1 MRVGAAI
8 SQTFSKKSMSSDPES
23 KSGCASLAG
32 YSLLTAILIGL
43 AFTAVQL
50 ATNWWSERPAQM
62 LQRFLQ
68 VEEEGITNLQTDYR
82 RGIDFTA
89 NIYFESN
96 SETIAQLL
104 AERSFIDASDS
115 PSPKDLD
122 RLRFAGAPDPG
133 DHSISLYK
141 KLEGSVYEYLG
152 ISRDGTKLWYCAQ
165 DY

>member
-1 MRVGAAI
+1 MVHALPRRDQGNSRKAVVFKLIVAVP
-8 SQTFSKKSMSSDPES
+8 S
-23 KSGCASLAG
+23 
-32 YSLLTAILIGL
+32 AILIGL

-96 SETIAQLL
+96 SETMC
-104 AERSFIDASDS
+104 
-115 PSPKDLD
+115 
-122 RLRFAGAPDPG
+122 G
-133 DHSISLYK
+133 
-141 KLEGSVYEYLG
+141 
-152 ISRDGTKLWYCAQ
+152 
-165 DY
+165 